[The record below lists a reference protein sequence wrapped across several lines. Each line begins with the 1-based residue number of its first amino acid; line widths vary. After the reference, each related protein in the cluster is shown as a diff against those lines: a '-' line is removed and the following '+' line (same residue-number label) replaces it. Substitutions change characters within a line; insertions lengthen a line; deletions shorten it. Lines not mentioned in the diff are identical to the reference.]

1 MHSFLLQIFDYL
13 NTIILI
19 YFVITNGTYTVLMV
33 LSLYTVTL
41 HSRYASRRSYYA
53 QLAESPVTPPVALVV
68 PAFNEQDAIVATVLS
83 LMDLQYSEKEI
94 IVVDDGSTDSTVQ
107 RLIEQFGL
115 LKMDLIYR
123 PVLAA
128 KPVTAFYHNPRYPEL
143 IVLSKENG
151 GKPDAVNVGINMA
164 RSSYFCTVDADSII
178 EREALLRLIAPVLQS
193 NVNTVVSGGVV
204 RIANG
209 CTIQDGRIT
218 EVDLPGSWLERCQVI
233 EYIRTFLFGRP
244 AWSLLNATFIT
255 SGAFCL
261 LHKETVI
268 AAGGLSTDTVTE
280 DIDLVATLHKYLR
293 TNKRKYRMVFTTD
306 PICWTEC
313 PRTIGMFARQRRRWQ
328 LGLMQ
333 TVMKHNEMI
342 FNPRYGGLGMLSI
355 PFHAYIEAIGCLVEA
370 MGTILVPFSFLIGA
384 MPLALFILIMTL
396 AVGYGTLLSL
406 GSVLLEETTLR
417 RYPGMRHLLILIAFA
432 VIENFGYRQMVSFFR
447 AQGVLR
453 YITGLRKWETVVHK
467 GVGGSMAL
475 AEHES

>member
-1 MHSFLLQIFDYL
+1 
-13 NTIILI
+13 
-19 YFVITNGTYTVLMV
+19 
-33 LSLYTVTL
+33 
-41 HSRYASRRSYYA
+41 
-53 QLAESPVTPPVALVV
+53 
-68 PAFNEQDAIVATVLS
+68 
-83 LMDLQYSEKEI
+83 
-94 IVVDDGSTDSTVQ
+94 
-107 RLIEQFGL
+107 
-115 LKMDLIYR
+115 
-123 PVLAA
+123 
-128 KPVTAFYHNPRYPEL
+128 
-143 IVLSKENG
+143 VLSKENG

-280 DIDLVATLHKYLR
+280 DIDLVATLHQYLR

-467 GVGGSMAL
+467 GVSGSMAL

>member
-83 LMDLQYSEKEI
+83 LMDLQYPEKEI

-178 EREALLRLIAPVLQS
+178 EREAPLRLIAPVRQP
-193 NVNTVVSGGVV
+193 NVSKVVSGGVV
-204 RIANG
+204 PFANG
-209 CTIQDGRIT
+209 
-218 EVDLPGSWLERCQVI
+218 
-233 EYIRTFLFGRP
+233 
-244 AWSLLNATFIT
+244 
-255 SGAFCL
+255 
-261 LHKETVI
+261 
-268 AAGGLSTDTVTE
+268 
-280 DIDLVATLHKYLR
+280 
-293 TNKRKYRMVFTTD
+293 
-306 PICWTEC
+306 
-313 PRTIGMFARQRRRWQ
+313 
-328 LGLMQ
+328 
-333 TVMKHNEMI
+333 
-342 FNPRYGGLGMLSI
+342 
-355 PFHAYIEAIGCLVEA
+355 
-370 MGTILVPFSFLIGA
+370 
-384 MPLALFILIMTL
+384 
-396 AVGYGTLLSL
+396 
-406 GSVLLEETTLR
+406 
-417 RYPGMRHLLILIAFA
+417 
-432 VIENFGYRQMVSFFR
+432 
-447 AQGVLR
+447 
-453 YITGLRKWETVVHK
+453 
-467 GVGGSMAL
+467 
-475 AEHES
+475 

>member
-1 MHSFLLQIFDYL
+1 MHSFLLHIFDYL

-41 HSRYASRRSYYA
+41 HSRYAARRSYYA

-68 PAFNEQDAIVATVLS
+68 PALNEQDAIVATVLS
-83 LMDLQYSEKEI
+83 LMDLHYPEKEI
-94 IVVDDGSTDSTVQ
+94 IVVDDGSTDETVQ
-107 RLIEQFGL
+107 RLIERFEL

-123 PVLAA
+123 PVLQA
-128 KPVTAFYHNPRYPEL
+128 KPVVAFYHNPRYPEL
-143 IVLSKENG
+143 IVISKENG

-164 RSSYFCTVDADSII
+164 RSSYFCTVDADSIV

-193 NVNTVVSGGVV
+193 SVNTVVSGGVV

-209 CTIQDGRIT
+209 CTVKDGRIT
-218 EVDLPGSWLERCQVI
+218 EVDLPGSWLERCQVV

-244 AWSLLNATFIT
+244 AWSFVGATFIT

-261 LHKETVI
+261 MHKETVI
-268 AAGGLSTDTVTE
+268 GAGGLSTETVTE
-280 DIDLVATLHKYLR
+280 DIDLVASLHRYLR
-293 TNKRKYRMVFTTD
+293 QKKWKYRMVFTTD

-313 PRTIGMFARQRRRWQ
+313 PHSIGMFARQRRRWQ

-333 TVMKHNEMI
+333 TVMKHNSMI
-342 FNPRYGGLGMLSI
+342 FNPRYGALGISSI
-355 PFHAYIEAIGCLVEA
+355 PFHAYVEAIGCLVEA

-384 MPLALFILIMTL
+384 MPMALFMLIMTL
-396 AVGYGTLLSL
+396 AIGYGTLLSL

-417 RYPGMRHLLILIAFA
+417 RYPGLRHLVILIAFA
-432 VIENFGYRQMVSFFR
+432 VIENFGYRQIVTFFR

-453 YITGLRKWETVVHK
+453 YITGLRKWETVVHE
-467 GVGGSMAL
+467 GMGGTMSL